1 MEARKREGKQH
12 WVLAATEL
20 RIQENDS
27 GGKTLVGYAAVFDRW
42 SEDLGFFREVI
53 RSGAF
58 RKTLSDGADV
68 RALFNHDPNFVLGR
82 TKSGTL
88 RLEEDERGLRIEGD
102 LPDTQTVRDLVI
114 SPIERGD
121 IDQMSFGFR
130 AVKDEWNA
138 DYTERE
144 LLEVQLFDV
153 SAVTFPAYPQT
164 EVGVRVV
171 GEQWDAAEVR
181 SAAMATR
188 RQVEPNEE
196 EREHESD
203 DEPRQEPHS
212 DDLIELDRR
221 LEAIEIEL

>member
-1 MEARKREGKQH
+1 MEKRKREGKQH
-12 WVLAATEL
+12 WVVAATEL
-20 RIQENDS
+20 RIQDNDA

-42 SEDLGFFREVI
+42 SEDLGFFREII
-53 RSGAF
+53 RAGAF

-102 LPDTQTVRDLVI
+102 LPDTQMVRDLVI

-130 AVKDEWNA
+130 SVKDEWNE

-164 EVGVRVV
+164 EVGVRVI

-181 SAAMATR
+181 SAAMAER
-188 RQVEPNEE
+188 REAEPNEE
-196 EREHESD
+196 EREHEQD
-203 DEPRQEPHS
+203 DEPQQEPHS
-212 DDLIELDRR
+212 EDLVELDRR